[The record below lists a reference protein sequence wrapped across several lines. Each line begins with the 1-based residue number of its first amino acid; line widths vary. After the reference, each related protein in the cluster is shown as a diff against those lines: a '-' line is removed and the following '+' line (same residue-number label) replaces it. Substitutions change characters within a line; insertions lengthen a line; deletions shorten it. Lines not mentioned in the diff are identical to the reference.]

1 MIKKVLSKLVEWFF
15 KSKST
20 LFDSVEEYEAVKA
33 EEKELRFSF
42 KWWLQQVMK
51 IMFLVI
57 IIVITLL
64 LFGCS
69 PATVTKYEPVYIPV
83 ACEVKEPARPGTTG
97 DVIKDNVMILK
108 YADELNVALNKCIS
122 SGRAAAERK
131 SGRIY
136 SDQTQFIKSTDG
148 FYNKNQG
155 GVK

>member
-1 MIKKVLSKLVEWFF
+1 MINKFKKYLISLFF

-20 LFDSVEEYEAVKA
+20 LFDSIEEYDAVKA

-51 IMFLVI
+51 FMFLVI

-69 PATVTKYEPVYIPV
+69 PATITKYEPVYIPI
-83 ACEVKEPARPGTTG
+83 ACEVKEPVRPKSSG
-97 DVIKDNVMILK
+97 DVIKDNIMILK
-108 YADELNVALNKCIS
+108 YADELNVALNKCIG
-122 SGRAAAERK
+122 SGRAIAERK

-148 FYNKNQG
+148 FYNKNKG
-155 GVK
+155 DK

>member
-1 MIKKVLSKLVEWFF
+1 MIKKILSKLAEWFF

-51 IMFLVI
+51 FMFLVI

-69 PATVTKYEPVYIPV
+69 AKTVTKYEPVYIPV
-83 ACEVKEPARPGTTG
+83 KCEV
-97 DVIKDNVMILK
+97 LK
-108 YADELNVALNKCIS
+108 
-122 SGRAAAERK
+122 
-131 SGRIY
+131 
-136 SDQTQFIKSTDG
+136 
-148 FYNKNQG
+148 
-155 GVK
+155 

>member
-1 MIKKVLSKLVEWFF
+1 MINKFKKYLISLFF

-20 LFDSVEEYEAVKA
+20 LYDSVEEYDAVKA

-42 KWWLQQVMK
+42 KWWLQQLMK
-51 IMFLVI
+51 FMFLVI

-69 PATVTKYEPVYIPV
+69 PATITKYEPVYIPI
-83 ACEVKEPARPGTTG
+83 ACEVKEPVRPNSSG
-97 DVIKDNVMILK
+97 DIIKDNIMILK
-108 YADELNVALNKCIS
+108 YADELNVALNKCIG
-122 SGRAAAERK
+122 SGRAIAERK

-148 FYNKNQG
+148 FYNKNKG
-155 GVK
+155 DK

>member
-1 MIKKVLSKLVEWFF
+1 MIKKILSKLAEWFF

-51 IMFLVI
+51 FMFLVI

-69 PATVTKYEPVYIPV
+69 PATITKYEPVYIPI
-83 ACEVKEPARPGTTG
+83 ACEVKEPIRPKASG
-97 DVIKDNVMILK
+97 DVIKDNIMILK
-108 YADELNVALNKCIS
+108 YADELSVSLNKC
-122 SGRAAAERK
+122 R
-131 SGRIY
+131 
-136 SDQTQFIKSTDG
+136 Q
-148 FYNKNQG
+148 
-155 GVK
+155 VK

>member
-1 MIKKVLSKLVEWFF
+1 MIKKILSKLAEWFF

-57 IIVITLL
+57 IIIITLL

-108 YADELNVALNKCIS
+108 YADELNIALNKC
-122 SGRAAAERK
+122 R
-131 SGRIY
+131 
-136 SDQTQFIKSTDG
+136 Q
-148 FYNKNQG
+148 
-155 GVK
+155 VK

>member
-1 MIKKVLSKLVEWFF
+1 MIKKILSKLAEWFF

-69 PATVTKYEPVYIPV
+69 PATITKYEPVYIPV
-83 ACEVKEPARPGTTG
+83 ACEVKEPKLPVYSG
-97 DVIKDNVMILK
+97 DIIKDNLKILK
-108 YADELNVALNKCIS
+108 YADELKISLNKCI
-122 SGRAAAERK
+122 GR
-131 SGRIY
+131 
-136 SDQTQFIKSTDG
+136 
-148 FYNKNQG
+148 
-155 GVK
+155 

>member
-1 MIKKVLSKLVEWFF
+1 MINKFKKYLISLFF

-20 LFDSVEEYEAVKA
+20 LFDSIEEYDAVKA

-42 KWWLQQVMK
+42 KWWLQQLMK
-51 IMFLVI
+51 FMFLVI

-69 PATVTKYEPVYIPV
+69 PATITKYEPVFIPI
-83 ACEVKEPARPGTTG
+83 ACEVKEPVRPKSSG
-97 DVIKDNVMILK
+97 DVIKDNIMILK
-108 YADELNVALNKCIS
+108 YADELHVSLNKCIG

-148 FYNKNQG
+148 FYNKNKG
-155 GVK
+155 DK

>member
-1 MIKKVLSKLVEWFF
+1 MIKKKLSKLTEWFF

-51 IMFLVI
+51 FMFLVI

-69 PATVTKYEPVYIPV
+69 AKTVTKYEPVYIPV
-83 ACEVKEPARPGTTG
+83 KCEVIEPKLPVASG
-97 DVIKDNVMILK
+97 DIIKDNLKILK
-108 YADELNVALNKCIS
+108 YADELKISLNKCI
-122 SGRAAAERK
+122 GR
-131 SGRIY
+131 
-136 SDQTQFIKSTDG
+136 
-148 FYNKNQG
+148 
-155 GVK
+155 